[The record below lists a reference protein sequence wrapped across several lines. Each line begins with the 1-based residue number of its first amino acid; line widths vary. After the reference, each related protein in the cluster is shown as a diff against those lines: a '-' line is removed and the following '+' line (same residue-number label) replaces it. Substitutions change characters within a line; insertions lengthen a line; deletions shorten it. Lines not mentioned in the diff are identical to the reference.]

1 MSVTEILSEVSK
13 LSSAERQ
20 QVVAAIREM
29 EQGAA
34 VEKTDDEKQTELLR
48 RLTAN
53 GMLTRLPTRAE
64 KPPELRDFKLL
75 EIEGQPV
82 SETIIEERR

>member
-29 EQGAA
+29 EEGAA
-34 VEKTDDEKQTELLR
+34 VEKTDDEKRRALHR
-48 RLTAN
+48 RLLAEGAIKN
-53 GMLTRLPTRAE
+53 IPTRTVVE
-64 KPPELRDFKLL
+64 RDF
-75 EIEGQPV
+75 EPV
-82 SETIIEERR
+82 PIKGKPLSETIIEERR